1 MGIFP
6 FVFDIAGYCRKWRP
20 CIWIPIWKIAIEIIF
35 DEYADWPHIA
45 VSGLSNIL
53 AALGLFVVVSRSP
66 SFLLFFT
73 LLFFMFGVNNGWYY
87 IGGMKDLAVGYFMWV
102 ASFFFM
108 SVGFLCS
115 SLKQRPNAAP
125 GDALPAAPSGSIQP
139 PVAPELAR

>member
-1 MGIFP
+1 MSILLSNKLVVAGW
-6 FVFDIAGYCRKWRP
+6 VFFLLCLILPTTVENGGTAYGYQYGKYAIAS
-20 CIWIPIWKIAIEIIF
+20 IF
-35 DEYADWPHIA
+35 DEYDGWPLIA

-102 ASFFFM
+102 ASFFLM

-115 SLKQRPNAAP
+115 SLRQRSNSRMKADVP
-125 GDALPAAPSGSIQP
+125 
-139 PVAPELAR
+139 